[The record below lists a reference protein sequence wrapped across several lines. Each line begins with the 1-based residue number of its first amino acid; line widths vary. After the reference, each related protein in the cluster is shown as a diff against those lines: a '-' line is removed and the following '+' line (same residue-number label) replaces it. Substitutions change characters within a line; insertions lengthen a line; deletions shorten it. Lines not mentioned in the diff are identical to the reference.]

1 MMKVPLP
8 EKFLDWFKRTNQ
20 HLFVDAPSKAEVID
34 SKLFKEEVSEYVN
47 DVLTEHMEMLEA
59 ELEPIKPNEEN
70 PNGDFF
76 GDEI

>member
-1 MMKVPLP
+1 MKVSLP
-8 EKFLDWFKRTNQ
+8 EKFLSWFKRTNQ
-20 HLFVDAPSKAEVID
+20 HLFVNAPSEAEVIN

-47 DVLTEHMEMLEA
+47 DVLMEHMETLEA
-59 ELEPIKPNEEN
+59 ELDPIEPNEEN